1 VGPWSHPADV
11 TADIFARLNKIQFIK
26 EGTMCSKIRNTIS
39 LIGLTLGFTMLVAA
53 LSVIPAEAQKA
64 TGAAGWR
71 AVGKENILSAADRRK
86 LLKQLITSRAHITV
100 PGTYDAI
107 SARLA
112 EQAGFE
118 VIYCGSYAT
127 AASQFGLPDCYLVT
141 WTEMADKVR
150 TIVNA
155 TNVPV
160 IADGENGWGYA
171 TNMRRVVQAL
181 EQAGASAIH
190 IEDGE
195 FGKHTDLPPTY
206 QPMGLMVGKIR
217 AAVNARQD
225 PNFLIIARVDPSDV
239 KDAITRANAY
249 LAAGA
254 DVVFPTGMWSGKTLD
269 QMKALRAQING
280 KVLTTNQS
288 LPSGQRLSSEQEKY
302 VGINVVLHY
311 DLAIAAAYPRVKEA
325 MELLMKTQDVNALSS
340 ILSREGFAD
349 FIGTPQFVDDYN
361 KYMKPY
367 MK

>member
-1 VGPWSHPADV
+1 MMVA
-11 TADIFARLNKIQFIK
+11 FLN
-26 EGTMCSKIRNTIS
+26 
-39 LIGLTLGFTMLVAA
+39 
-53 LSVIPAEAQKA
+53 VIPAEAQKA
-64 TGAAGWR
+64 TGAVGWK
-71 AVGKENILSAADRRK
+71 ADGKENVLSDAARRK
-86 LLKQLITSRAHITV
+86 LLKKLITHRKHITV

-127 AASQFGLPDCYLVT
+127 AASQFGLPDTYLVT
-141 WTEMADKVR
+141 WTEMANKVR

-190 IEDGE
+190 IEDGK
-195 FGKHTDLPPTY
+195 FGKHTDLPPSY
-206 QPMGLMVGKIR
+206 ESMGVMIGKIH
-217 AAVNARQD
+217 AAVDTRQD
-225 PNFLIIARVDPSDV
+225 PNFLIIARCDV
-239 KDAITRANAY
+239 RDVGDAITRMNAY

-254 DVVFPTGMWSGKTLD
+254 DVVFPTGIWSGKTLE
-269 QMKALRAQING
+269 QMKALRSQING
-280 KVLTTNQS
+280 KVLTV
-288 LPSGQRLSSEQEKY
+288 GMGLSSAQEEY

-311 DLAIAAAYPRVKEA
+311 DLAIAAAYPAVKNV
-325 MELLMKTQDVNALSS
+325 MELLMATQDINAVAPF
-340 ILSREGFAD
+340 LSRVGFSD

-367 MK
+367 LE